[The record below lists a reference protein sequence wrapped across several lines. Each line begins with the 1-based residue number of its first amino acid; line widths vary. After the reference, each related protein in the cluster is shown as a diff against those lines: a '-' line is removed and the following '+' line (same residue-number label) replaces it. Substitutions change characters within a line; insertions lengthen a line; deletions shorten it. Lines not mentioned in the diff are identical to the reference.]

1 MQGQR
6 GRSERH
12 SGVFLDMVHL
22 ILGIAIVILAVLSFI
37 NPEGNHMLFPLV
49 FLLAALLNAV
59 NGIFELKTRGR
70 DKKKFGAS
78 ILQLALAAGLMVLGR
93 KRRQCLKCKK
103 TDGSDRSESGAQLLQ
118 GLAGGSDNRKKR
130 SILQH
135 CSG

>member
-59 NGIFELKTRGR
+59 NGIFELKTR
-70 DKKKFGAS
+70 
-78 ILQLALAAGLMVLGR
+78 
-93 KRRQCLKCKK
+93 
-103 TDGSDRSESGAQLLQ
+103 
-118 GLAGGSDNRKKR
+118 
-130 SILQH
+130 
-135 CSG
+135 

>member
-37 NPEGNHMLFPLV
+37 NPE
-49 FLLAALLNAV
+49 LNAV

-78 ILQLALAAGLMVLGR
+78 ILQLALAAGLMVLGIV
-93 KRRQCLKCKK
+93 
-103 TDGSDRSESGAQLLQ
+103 SAI
-118 GLAGGSDNRKKR
+118 
-130 SILQH
+130 SIWA
-135 CSG
+135 

>member
-70 DKKKFGAS
+70 AKKKFGAS
-78 ILQLALAAGLMVLGR
+78 ILQLALAAGLMVLGIV
-93 KRRQCLKCKK
+93 
-103 TDGSDRSESGAQLLQ
+103 SAI
-118 GLAGGSDNRKKR
+118 
-130 SILQH
+130 SIWA
-135 CSG
+135 

>member
-70 DKKKFGAS
+70 DKKKCGAS
-78 ILQLALAAGLMVLGR
+78 ILQLALAAGLMVLGI
-93 KRRQCLKCKK
+93 L
-103 TDGSDRSESGAQLLQ
+103 SAI
-118 GLAGGSDNRKKR
+118 
-130 SILQH
+130 SIWA
-135 CSG
+135 

>member
-22 ILGIAIVILAVLSFI
+22 ILGIAIVILAVL
-37 NPEGNHMLFPLV
+37 

-78 ILQLALAAGLMVLGR
+78 ILQLALAAGLMVLGIV
-93 KRRQCLKCKK
+93 
-103 TDGSDRSESGAQLLQ
+103 SAI
-118 GLAGGSDNRKKR
+118 
-130 SILQH
+130 SIWA
-135 CSG
+135 

>member
-49 FLLAALLNAV
+49 F
-59 NGIFELKTRGR
+59 
-70 DKKKFGAS
+70 
-78 ILQLALAAGLMVLGR
+78 
-93 KRRQCLKCKK
+93 CW
-103 TDGSDRSESGAQLLQ
+103 
-118 GLAGGSDNRKKR
+118 
-130 SILQH
+130 QH
-135 CSG
+135 C

>member
-1 MQGQR
+1 MHGQR

-12 SGVFLDMVHL
+12 AGVFLDMAHL

-70 DKKKFGAS
+70 DKKKFGVS
-78 ILQLALAAGLMVLGR
+78 ILQLALAAGLAVLGV
-93 KRRQCLKCKK
+93 L
-103 TDGSDRSESGAQLLQ
+103 SAI
-118 GLAGGSDNRKKR
+118 
-130 SILQH
+130 SIWT
-135 CSG
+135 

>member
-22 ILGIAIVILAVLSFI
+22 MLGIAIVILAVLSFI

-70 DKKKFGAS
+70 DKKQFGAS
-78 ILQLALAAGLMVLGR
+78 ILQLALAAGLMVLGI
-93 KRRQCLKCKK
+93 L
-103 TDGSDRSESGAQLLQ
+103 SAI
-118 GLAGGSDNRKKR
+118 
-130 SILQH
+130 SIWA
-135 CSG
+135 

>member
-49 FLLAALLNAV
+49 FLLAALL
-59 NGIFELKTRGR
+59 TP
-70 DKKKFGAS
+70 
-78 ILQLALAAGLMVLGR
+78 
-93 KRRQCLKCKK
+93 
-103 TDGSDRSESGAQLLQ
+103 
-118 GLAGGSDNRKKR
+118 
-130 SILQH
+130 
-135 CSG
+135 